1 MVSTKTSALCAAIVF
16 LFEPMV
22 KLHDN
27 FAISIFI
34 CHTSKTARGK
44 HQEKRIKFYDGW
56 KNINGQWKAVS
67 SQATV
72 IEETQ

>member
-1 MVSTKTSALCAAIVF
+1 M
-16 LFEPMV
+16 